1 MKVLII
7 GAGIGGSALALALE
21 QQGIDYELFEQAAEF
36 KEVGAG
42 IQLSPNGVHILER
55 LGLAE
60 KLAQCCTTPDAH
72 RYSVWDTGETILTT
86 PLMPKVLNAYGY
98 SYYHAHRA
106 DLIHIL
112 TESLNRDRLH
122 LNSTV
127 SDFGQNQEGVWLELA
142 NGKRVTGDILIA
154 ADGVHSIVRERI
166 FRPDPPR
173 PSGYV
178 TWRGI
183 VDAADIKHLN
193 IPVSAHVD
201 MGPELSFVYYYV
213 SAAKRFNWL
222 ALGKA
227 NGSLQ
232 ESWSQ
237 TSSKQDV
244 ISAFDGWYDRPRQVI
259 EATPEIFVTAL
270 HDRDPLQSWVDD
282 RIALLGDSAHAMLPY
297 HAQGAVQSLE
307 DAWVLARLLKT
318 NVVLESP
325 TTILKRYQELRLTRA
340 NTMVQQS
347 RNAERWYH
355 VADAQSVAVRNERFR
370 QTNTKLD
377 GGFSAQQHWLYSY
390 DAEQAALGTDE
401 EWRNLPKWSG

>member
-1 MKVLII
+1 MKILII

-21 QQGIDYELFEQAAEF
+21 QQGIDYALYEQAAQF

-55 LGLAE
+55 LGLKD
-60 KLAQCCTTPDAH
+60 KLATFCTTPDAH

-86 PLMPKVLNAYGY
+86 PLMPKVLDAYGY

-106 DLIHIL
+106 DLIQIL

-127 SDFGQNQEGVWLELA
+127 TDFGQNEDGVWLQLA
-142 NGKRVTGDILIA
+142 NGEQVQGDVLIG
-154 ADGVHSIVRERI
+154 ADGVHSIVRESV
-166 FRPDPPR
+166 FRPEPPR

-178 TWRGI
+178 TWRGV
-183 VDAADIKHLN
+183 VDANEIKHLN

-201 MGPELSFVYYYV
+201 MGPKLSFVYYYV
-213 SAAKRFNWL
+213 SGAKRFNWL
-222 ALGKA
+222 ALGEA
-227 NGSLQ
+227 NASLR

-244 ISAFDGWYDRPRQVI
+244 ITAFDGWYDRPREVI

-270 HDRDPLQSWVDD
+270 HDRDPLQSWVDG
-282 RIALLGDSAHAMLPY
+282 RIALMGDAAHAMLPY

-318 NVVLESP
+318 SANSTNDTLQQ
-325 TTILKRYQELRLTRA
+325 YQTLRLTRA

-355 VADAQSVAVRNERFR
+355 VADTKEVAARNERFR

-390 DAEQAALGTDE
+390 DAEQAALGTDD